1 MSYTLQSK
9 KRKFNR
15 VLDSISKSVTPQA
28 AAQHNNAIAPP
39 SSERLAAPPSIKKV
53 RLSDGPNDGIDIRTS
68 TSKIS
73 EVSSVPATGRP
84 NFVPWDRE
92 RFLERLETFRKVD
105 RWSPKP
111 SAINEVQWAKRGW
124 SCTDVMRVTCV
135 GGCGALLVVKLPD
148 EIDELDDSDRDKI
161 QERKQ
166 VREKLVEEYCRL
178 LAEGHSENCPWRSKG
193 CDDTIHHLPLANPDM
208 ALSGLRKRYFNNV
221 LKVGSKLPSR
231 NTIETPETLDLEG
244 LIPLLP
250 PKILNPDEDP
260 FTPAEQEDPGQQNM
274 DDGSISEGKGLNS
287 GLEIDQSAFALALFG
302 WDAVADGS
310 TGLVECRACF
320 RRLGL
325 WMYKPKENGDIT
337 VYNKLAVADEHMD
350 YCPWV
355 NAKAQSG
362 IGKAAERAGDLHN
375 GWELVSQAIKTKHRR
390 RVGAGIS
397 SESVST
403 DAPAGSPNY
412 TATDEETRKAQDKE
426 WWSKL
431 RRVRQALILKAP
443 KSRRHR

>member
-28 AAQHNNAIAPP
+28 AAQHNNAIASP

-166 VREKLVEEYCRL
+166 VRRLMVLVLCV
-178 LAEGHSENCPWRSKG
+178 
-193 CDDTIHHLPLANPDM
+193 
-208 ALSGLRKRYFNNV
+208 SG
-221 LKVGSKLPSR
+221 
-231 NTIETPETLDLEG
+231 
-244 LIPLLP
+244 
-250 PKILNPDEDP
+250 
-260 FTPAEQEDPGQQNM
+260 
-274 DDGSISEGKGLNS
+274 
-287 GLEIDQSAFALALFG
+287 
-302 WDAVADGS
+302 
-310 TGLVECRACF
+310 
-320 RRLGL
+320 
-325 WMYKPKENGDIT
+325 
-337 VYNKLAVADEHMD
+337 
-350 YCPWV
+350 
-355 NAKAQSG
+355 
-362 IGKAAERAGDLHN
+362 
-375 GWELVSQAIKTKHRR
+375 
-390 RVGAGIS
+390 
-397 SESVST
+397 
-403 DAPAGSPNY
+403 
-412 TATDEETRKAQDKE
+412 
-426 WWSKL
+426 
-431 RRVRQALILKAP
+431 
-443 KSRRHR
+443 